1 MTRKIRRWTAQEDKI
16 LVQAIKANPHNKAK
30 AFKIAAKKLD
40 RDSFSCKN
48 RWYFYLSNPNSKYYV
63 GCIFM
68 TVSRKSALENRT
80 TVTKYSKTEPIKSNL
95 WERIKAFFKR
105 K

>member
-1 MTRKIRRWTAQEDKI
+1 
-16 LVQAIKANPHNKAK
+16 
-30 AFKIAAKKLD
+30 
-40 RDSFSCKN
+40 
-48 RWYFYLSNPNSKYYV
+48 
-63 GCIFM
+63 M

-80 TVTKYSKTEPIKSNL
+80 TVTKYSKAEPIKSNL